1 MQTMRSSLSGYS
13 PIWINTRMQLLYIH
27 EKGLGDNQPIFS
39 RMAPNSRALFIWDDA
54 YLKKRNYSL
63 KRLVFIYETLTTMP
77 VEIVHGKTLD
87 IVKEIAPKK
96 VITPYTSDLEL
107 RRLIREISV
116 EFELEFVYPN
126 AFVHIDDNFNF
137 TRFFK
142 YWNKAKKTAFQV
154 NTK

>member
-1 MQTMRSSLSGYS
+1 
-13 PIWINTRMQLLYIH
+13 MQLLYIH

-54 YLKKRNYSL
+54 YFKKRNYSL
-63 KRLVFIYETLTTMP
+63 KRLVFIYETLISMP
-77 VEIVHGKTLD
+77 VEIVLGETSE
-87 IVKEIAPKK
+87 IVNDLSPKK
-96 VITPYTSDLEL
+96 IITPYTADLEL